1 MNFLVTLEID
11 FINSFISLGW
21 SEQNPRGFYPKGSE
35 RTTNII
41 NPFKIK
47 MGQKIFFEVFN
58 KKKEIFLGA
67 LFIEL
72 RTLLFLVYASPNL
85 KLAAAWFTSI
95 PSPSK
100 PF

>member
-1 MNFLVTLEID
+1 MNFPVTLEID

-47 MGQKIFFEVFN
+47 MGAKKIFV
-58 KKKEIFLGA
+58 A
-67 LFIEL
+67 L
-72 RTLLFLVYASPNL
+72 
-85 KLAAAWFTSI
+85 
-95 PSPSK
+95 
-100 PF
+100 

>member
-1 MNFLVTLEID
+1 MNFPVTLEID

-47 MGQKIFFEVFN
+47 MGA
-58 KKKEIFLGA
+58 KKNICSLMTKKRNLFKGCFL
-67 LFIEL
+67 
-72 RTLLFLVYASPNL
+72 S
-85 KLAAAWFTSI
+85 S
-95 PSPSK
+95 
-100 PF
+100 